1 MAKEYEKNWEGV
13 ELMITKEQKIIFRKM
28 EDILYSYNKYINKIK
43 KDLEYFNNPVLL
55 KSYNVE
61 KISGSGFMEV
71 KSDMERIEEL
81 KVRISNDISRHE
93 EILFRIDSALD
104 MIKNHKDYSII
115 DMKYLNNMSYEDIS
129 EKLGVSLKTVYGMR
143 NRILGA
149 LEIHFKLQR
158 LIEF

>member
-1 MAKEYEKNWEGV
+1 MA
-13 ELMITKEQKIIFRKM
+13 TQEQKIIFRKM

-61 KISGSGFMEV
+61 KISRSGFMEV

-104 MIKNHKDYSII
+104 MVKDHKDYSII

-149 LEIHFKLQR
+149 LEIHFKLQK

>member
-1 MAKEYEKNWEGV
+1 MA
-13 ELMITKEQKIIFRKM
+13 TQEQKIIFRKM
-28 EDILYSYNKYINKIK
+28 EDILYSYNKYVNKIK
-43 KDLEYFNNPVLL
+43 KDLEYFNNPILL
-55 KSYNVE
+55 KSYSIE

-104 MIKNHKDYSII
+104 MVKDHRDYSII

>member
-1 MAKEYEKNWEGV
+1 MA
-13 ELMITKEQKIIFRKM
+13 TQEQKIIFRKM

-55 KSYNVE
+55 KSYNIE
-61 KISGSGFMEV
+61 KISGTGFMEV

-104 MIKNHKDYSII
+104 MVKDHKDYSII

>member
-1 MAKEYEKNWEGV
+1 MA
-13 ELMITKEQKIIFRKM
+13 TQEQKMIFRKM

-61 KISGSGFMEV
+61 KISGSGFMEI

-104 MIKNHKDYSII
+104 MVKDHKDYSII

>member
-1 MAKEYEKNWEGV
+1 
-13 ELMITKEQKIIFRKM
+13 MITKEQKIIFRKM

-104 MIKNHKDYSII
+104 MVKDHKDYSII

>member
-1 MAKEYEKNWEGV
+1 MA
-13 ELMITKEQKIIFRKM
+13 TQEQKMIFRKM

-104 MIKNHKDYSII
+104 MVKDHRDYSII

>member
-1 MAKEYEKNWEGV
+1 
-13 ELMITKEQKIIFRKM
+13 
-28 EDILYSYNKYINKIK
+28 
-43 KDLEYFNNPVLL
+43 
-55 KSYNVE
+55 
-61 KISGSGFMEV
+61 MEV

-104 MIKNHKDYSII
+104 MIKDHRDYNII
-115 DMKYLNNMSYEDIS
+115 GMKYFNNMSYEDIS

>member
-1 MAKEYEKNWEGV
+1 MA
-13 ELMITKEQKIIFRKM
+13 TQEQKIIFRKM

-55 KSYNVE
+55 KNYNVE

-104 MIKNHKDYSII
+104 MIKDHRDYNII
-115 DMKYLNNMSYEDIS
+115 GMKYFNNMSYEDIS

>member
-1 MAKEYEKNWEGV
+1 MA
-13 ELMITKEQKIIFRKM
+13 TQEQKIIFRKM
-28 EDILYSYNKYINKIK
+28 EDILYSYNKYVNKIK
-43 KDLEYFNNPVLL
+43 KDLEYFNNPILL
-55 KSYNVE
+55 KNYNIE

-104 MIKNHKDYSII
+104 MIKDHKDYSIV

>member
-1 MAKEYEKNWEGV
+1 MA
-13 ELMITKEQKIIFRKM
+13 TQEQKIIFRKM

-43 KDLEYFNNPVLL
+43 KDLEYFNNPILL

-104 MIKNHKDYSII
+104 MVKDHKDYSII
-115 DMKYLNNMSYEDIS
+115 NMKYLNNMSYEDIS

>member
-1 MAKEYEKNWEGV
+1 MA
-13 ELMITKEQKIIFRKM
+13 TQEQKIIFRKM
-28 EDILYSYNKYINKIK
+28 EDILYSYNKYVNKIK
-43 KDLEYFNNPVLL
+43 KDLEYFNNPIIL
-55 KSYNVE
+55 KSYNIE

-104 MIKNHKDYSII
+104 MIKDHKDYSIV

>member
-1 MAKEYEKNWEGV
+1 MA
-13 ELMITKEQKIIFRKM
+13 TQEQKIIFRKM
-28 EDILYSYNKYINKIK
+28 EEILYSYNKYINKIK
-43 KDLEYFNNPVLL
+43 KDLEYFNNPILL

-104 MIKNHKDYSII
+104 MVKDHKDYSII

>member
-1 MAKEYEKNWEGV
+1 MA
-13 ELMITKEQKIIFRKM
+13 TQEQKIIFRKM

-43 KDLEYFNNPVLL
+43 KDLEYFNNPILL

-71 KSDMERIEEL
+71 KWDMERIEEL

-104 MIKNHKDYSII
+104 MVKDHKDYSII
-115 DMKYLNNMSYEDIS
+115 NMKYLNNMSYEDIS

>member
-1 MAKEYEKNWEGV
+1 MGIGGVVMA
-13 ELMITKEQKIIFRKM
+13 TQEQKIIFRKM

-43 KDLEYFNNPVLL
+43 KDLEYFNNPILL
-55 KSYNVE
+55 KNYKVE

-104 MIKNHKDYSII
+104 MVKDHKDYSII

>member
-1 MAKEYEKNWEGV
+1 MA
-13 ELMITKEQKIIFRKM
+13 TQEQKIIFRKM

-104 MIKNHKDYSII
+104 MVKDHRDYSII

>member
-1 MAKEYEKNWEGV
+1 MA
-13 ELMITKEQKIIFRKM
+13 TQEQKIIFRKM
-28 EDILYSYNKYINKIK
+28 EDILYSYNKYINKII
-43 KDLEYFNNPVLL
+43 KDLEYFNNPILL

-104 MIKNHKDYSII
+104 MVKDHKDYSII

>member
-1 MAKEYEKNWEGV
+1 MA
-13 ELMITKEQKIIFRKM
+13 TQEQKIIFRKM
-28 EDILYSYNKYINKIK
+28 EDILYSYNKYVNKIK

-55 KSYNVE
+55 KSYNIE
-61 KISGSGFMEV
+61 KISGSGFLEV

-104 MIKNHKDYSII
+104 MVKDHKDYSIV

-143 NRILGA
+143 NRILEA

>member
-1 MAKEYEKNWEGV
+1 MA
-13 ELMITKEQKIIFRKM
+13 TQEQKIIFRKM
-28 EDILYSYNKYINKIK
+28 EDILYSYNKYVNKIK
-43 KDLEYFNNPVLL
+43 KDLEYFNNPILL
-55 KSYNVE
+55 KSYNIE

-104 MIKNHKDYSII
+104 MIKDHKDYSIV

-149 LEIHFKLQR
+149 LEIHFKLQK

>member
-1 MAKEYEKNWEGV
+1 MA
-13 ELMITKEQKIIFRKM
+13 TQEQKIIFRKM

-61 KISGSGFMEV
+61 KISRSGFMEV

-104 MIKNHKDYSII
+104 MVKDHKDYSII

>member
-1 MAKEYEKNWEGV
+1 MP
-13 ELMITKEQKIIFRKM
+13 
-28 EDILYSYNKYINKIK
+28 KYINKIK
-43 KDLEYFNNPVLL
+43 KDLEYFNNPILL
-55 KSYNVE
+55 KSYKVE

-104 MIKNHKDYSII
+104 MIKDHKDYSIV

-143 NRILGA
+143 NRILEA

>member
-1 MAKEYEKNWEGV
+1 M
-13 ELMITKEQKIIFRKM
+13 
-28 EDILYSYNKYINKIK
+28 
-43 KDLEYFNNPVLL
+43 
-55 KSYNVE
+55 
-61 KISGSGFMEV
+61 
-71 KSDMERIEEL
+71 

-104 MIKNHKDYSII
+104 MIKDHKDYSIV

>member
-1 MAKEYEKNWEGV
+1 MA
-13 ELMITKEQKIIFRKM
+13 TQEQKIIFRKM
-28 EDILYSYNKYINKIK
+28 EDILYSYNKYMNKIK
-43 KDLEYFNNPVLL
+43 KDLEYFNNPILL

-71 KSDMERIEEL
+71 KSDIERIEEL

-104 MIKNHKDYSII
+104 MIKDHKDYSFIQL
-115 DMKYLNNMSYEDIS
+115 KYLDKMTYEEIA
-129 EKLGVSLKTVYGMR
+129 ERLGVSIKSTYGIR

-149 LEIHFKLQR
+149 LEIHFKTQR

>member
-93 EILFRIDSALD
+93 EILFRIDSALN

>member
-1 MAKEYEKNWEGV
+1 MA
-13 ELMITKEQKIIFRKM
+13 TQEQKIIFRKM
-28 EDILYSYNKYINKIK
+28 EDILYSYNKYVNKIK
-43 KDLEYFNNPVLL
+43 KDLEYFNNPILL
-55 KSYNVE
+55 KSYTIE

-81 KVRISNDISRHE
+81 KVRISSDISRHE

-104 MIKNHKDYSII
+104 MVKDHRDYSII